1 LKKRYKIL
9 LGLSVLLIVVY
20 LAGPKPKKPVYSKE
34 LPKLP
39 GIQKLEIYVKGIE
52 KEHTVKPGN
61 EAEIVWADSTHRQTE
76 YAIVYLHGFSAS
88 KMEGNPIHLNLAKK
102 LRANLFLPRLAEHG
116 MESLS
121 PMRHF
126 TADKLWETS
135 KQAYA
140 IGKKLGKKVIII
152 GTSTGGTVAIKLASV
167 YPEINSLIL
176 ISPNVAINE
185 KNAWLLNDPWG
196 LQIARKVVGAE
207 ERKVL
212 EERSDEYK
220 KYWYTNYRLEA
231 LVELEE
237 LVESTMTKS
246 VFEKVKQPVLML
258 YYYKN
263 ELEQD
268 PVVRVD
274 AMLKMFNE
282 LGTPN
287 NLKIKVTIPNG
298 GNHVLGSYITSKDLP
313 GVEIAIDSFVES
325 VLKIPV
331 NKNNFAISNSD
342 NANENLF

>member
-9 LGLSVLLIVVY
+9 LGLSIILIGTY
-20 LAGPKPKKPVYSKE
+20 LAGPKPKKPVYNEEPIRVPDIKE
-34 LPKLP
+34 LDNYLKT
-39 GIQKLEIYVKGIE
+39 IE
-52 KEHTVKPGN
+52 SKYTIKPGN
-61 EAEIVWADSTHRQTE
+61 EAEIVWADAAYEQTE

-88 KMEGNPIHLNLAKK
+88 KMEGNPTHLELAKK
-102 LRANLFLPRLAEHG
+102 LKANLFLPRLADHG
-116 MESLS
+116 IDTIA
-121 PMRHF
+121 PMQYF

-152 GTSTGGTVAIKLASV
+152 GTSTGGTVALKLAGV

-176 ISPNVAINE
+176 ISPNVAIND

-196 LQIARKVVGAE
+196 LQIARKVVGGD

-212 EERSDEYK
+212 DERSDEYK
-220 KYWYTNYRLEA
+220 KYWYTNYRLES

-237 LVESTMTKS
+237 LVESTMTKT

-263 ELEQD
+263 SLEQD
-268 PVVRVD
+268 PVVKVD
-274 AMLKMFNE
+274 AMLKMFDQ
-282 LGTPN
+282 LGTKPE
-287 NLKIKVTIPNG
+287 LKRKIAIPNG

-313 GVEIAIDSFVES
+313 SVEISIDNFVEN
-325 VLKIPV
+325 VLKIPM
-331 NKNNFAISNSD
+331 K
-342 NANENLF
+342 